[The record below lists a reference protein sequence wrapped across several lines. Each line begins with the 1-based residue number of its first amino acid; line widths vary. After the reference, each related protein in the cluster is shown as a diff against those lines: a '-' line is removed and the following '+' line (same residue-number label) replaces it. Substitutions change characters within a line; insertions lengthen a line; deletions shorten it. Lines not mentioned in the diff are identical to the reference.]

1 MIPSLPGQEMVMTF
15 KTQGSRFKR
24 KTTKLALD
32 VLRLRT
38 SKRKGLKL
46 IRLQKIEVV
55 KRL

>member
-1 MIPSLPGQEMVMTF
+1 MTF